1 MITPTDLV
9 LWSSQELN
17 DNYLIFDK
25 ILDIFDDIEIFMNNN
40 NLKLNCENKEFLMH
54 LFLFIHK
61 NSDRSLR

>member
-9 LWSSQELN
+9 LWSSQELQ
-17 DNYLIFDK
+17 DNYLVFDK
-25 ILDIFDDIEIFMNNN
+25 ILDIFDDIEIFMDNN
-40 NLKLNCENKEFLMH
+40 NLKLNCEKQEFLMH